1 MPMLKRSV
9 EPHHVCR
16 TEIPECI
23 EIELECV
30 NNATLSAI
38 IRQLSSL
45 SKHAEDIF
53 AELFQEASVFYL
65 RTVSLQDRIDRLAAK
80 VTQLDSSVEEV
91 SLQDIHLRKAFHSC
105 TAQDQHLVSKA
116 SIPTPITQMYR
127 LSDKPPPLGALTQYR
142 EDEVD
147 ALKLYSD
154 PSYFFDLW
162 KERMMLATEEK
173 RRERRRQRE
182 QKRGMHGTLPREVK
196 RVRKV
201 RDRREEWNRLALD
214 KELRPDRAHTLAHT
228 LAHAHAHTL
237 AHTRVRPGHHTHTM
251 AATVWFA
258 GESRPPFPDFP
269 ATQPIMTNH
278 RPPQPSLTN
287 QHPPPPQRV
296 EHEYHSIGGEV
307 SIAVVY
313 RDTPVQRRP
322 TPHTA
327 VQNPPTHTLTQTNTH
342 TPAQTNTHVQ
352 TRNSTA
358 NGGSA
363 VPPPADYG
371 SCCHGASSSSSP
383 CPACANRHW
392 HGIQLKKVQEQ
403 KELRAK
409 RQPIGNDVAAI
420 LSRRIAVEMSDS
432 EEGEESDGEGG
443 RGWSD

>member
-127 LSDKPPPLGALTQYR
+127 RSDKPPPLGALTQYR
-142 EDEVD
+142 EDGVD

-201 RDRREEWNRLALD
+201 RDRREEWNR
-214 KELRPDRAHTLAHT
+214 
-228 LAHAHAHTL
+228 
-237 AHTRVRPGHHTHTM
+237 
-251 AATVWFA
+251 
-258 GESRPPFPDFP
+258 PPFPDFP

-296 EHEYHSIGGEV
+296 EHEYHSIA
-307 SIAVVY
+307 AV
-313 RDTPVQRRP
+313 
-322 TPHTA
+322 A
-327 VQNPPTHTLTQTNTH
+327 M
-342 TPAQTNTHVQ
+342 A
-352 TRNSTA
+352 
-358 NGGSA
+358 
-363 VPPPADYG
+363 PPPAPPPVPPLPTGIGMVTSDAR
-371 SCCHGASSSSSP
+371 SDLLA
-383 CPACANRHW
+383 AIRV
-392 HGIQLKKVQEQ
+392 GIQLKKVQEQ

-443 RGWSD
+443 EGLVGLRG